1 MIIKTQQNYIR
12 NSSVWLNIWK
22 YNGNT
27 NWSQQVIFKKDTK
40 LEGRKIGY
48 IQEKVDEEVTGKCDQ
63 NTLYDIR
70 KELIKIL
77 RKTRSHTLLPQV
89 LIK

>member
-12 NSSVWLNIWK
+12 NSSVWINIWK
-22 YNGNT
+22 YNSNT

-48 IQEKVDEEVTGKCDQ
+48 IQEKVDEGVTGKCDQ
-63 NTLYDIR
+63 NTLYDIH
-70 KELIKIL
+70 KELIKNI
-77 RKTRSHTLLPQV
+77 KKNQV
-89 LIK
+89 THFASPSTN